1 MRARPVWVMACAR
14 FVCRGH
20 GRPSRVGGM
29 GAHRVWV
36 VACAWA
42 NARVDT
48 TRASLRPPSHANL
61 PTPPNPSHH
70 LLHHTALPTL
80 SFTLSQ
86 PLSLSPCAPPTRP
99 PALCSAPTQLLDRP
113 ESLSDARRVLPTF
126 KDSDRLVKHFMQ
138 ARRP

>member
-1 MRARPVWVMACAR
+1 
-14 FVCRGH
+14 
-20 GRPSRVGGM
+20 M
-29 GAHRVWV
+29 GARRVWV

-61 PTPPNPSHH
+61 PTPPNLSHH
-70 LLHHTALPTL
+70 LLYHTALPTL

-86 PLSLSPCAPPTRP
+86 PLSLSPCAPPSHP
-99 PALCSAPTQLLDRP
+99 PAPCSTPTQLLDRP

-126 KDSDRLVKHFMQ
+126 KDSDRLLKHFMQ